1 MWFACEQLINVCD
14 CSSGVT
20 LSLNETSLTVREAD
34 SSVEVCVRLE
44 GELETSVSAMVFPV
58 PGDASGESAYC
69 NTSSTQSFC
78 LVTLKMSSLV
88 GASTSSLS
96 V

>member
-1 MWFACEQLINVCD
+1 MSVTVPHA
-14 CSSGVT
+14 GVT

-58 PGDASGESAYC
+58 PGDASGESASNRVFV
-69 NTSSTQSFC
+69 NTSSTQSIR
-78 LVTLKMSSLV
+78 LVTLKEKDVL
-88 GASTSSLS
+88 TCWC
-96 V
+96 

>member
-1 MWFACEQLINVCD
+1 M
-14 CSSGVT
+14 T

-58 PGDASGESAYC
+58 PGDASGELTSC
-69 NTSSTQSFC
+69 IVFVNTSSTQSFC
-78 LVTLKMSSLV
+78 LVTLKMSSLGGV
-88 GASTSSLS
+88 RASSLC